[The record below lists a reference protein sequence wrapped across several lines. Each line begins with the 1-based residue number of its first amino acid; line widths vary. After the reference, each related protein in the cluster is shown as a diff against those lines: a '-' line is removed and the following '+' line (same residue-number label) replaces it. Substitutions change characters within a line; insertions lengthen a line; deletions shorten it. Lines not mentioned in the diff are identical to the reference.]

1 MKKTRTTLGPMLVAA
16 LVFSVAAASVN
27 VRASDKQGSMGLRS
41 VMEKL
46 GRDMQS
52 VTDAISMEDWTM
64 VGELSPGIARHDE
77 PPAMEKV
84 RILRWVGSDVG
95 EFRAFD
101 ARVEEAADAMGAAA
115 VRGEGSEVIRRFS
128 EVQQACLG
136 CHQQFRRPFVEHFY
150 DQR

>member
-1 MKKTRTTLGPMLVAA
+1 MKKVRTILGPVVTAA
-16 LVFSVAAASVN
+16 LVFSLSVTS
-27 VRASDKQGSMGLRS
+27 VDVQARDGEDSMGLRS

-46 GRDMQS
+46 GRDLQA
-52 VTDAISMEDWTM
+52 VTGAISKEDWAR
-64 VGELSPGIARHDE
+64 VGELSPGIGRHDE

-84 RILRWVGSDVG
+84 RILGWIGSDVG
-95 EFRAFD
+95 KFRAFD

-115 VRGEGSEVIRRFS
+115 ARGDGFEVIRRFS

-150 DQR
+150 NQR